1 MKPIYDKILISL
13 NLINNQKYYKVTTVP
28 INNLQEAEEA
38 ALVNG
43 LTVVGEFVEIVVDEG
58 SMHYMKNNFSLQE
71 RTLH

>member
-1 MKPIYDKILISL
+1 MKIYLTEMDEFGKTYAGPNI
-13 NLINNQKYYKVTTVP
+13 VAP
-28 INNLQEAEEA
+28 NLQEAEEA

>member
-1 MKPIYDKILISL
+1 MKIYLTEMEEFGQTYAGPNI
-13 NLINNQKYYKVTTVP
+13 VAP
-28 INNLQEAEEA
+28 NLQEAEEA

>member
-1 MKPIYDKILISL
+1 MKIFLTEMEEFGHTYAGPNIVAP
-13 NLINNQKYYKVTTVP
+13 NLH
-28 INNLQEAEEA
+28 EAGEA

-43 LTVVGEFVEIVVDEG
+43 LTVVGELVEFVVDEG